1 MRRPRPPVRAT
12 SDEIEDAAIGRRR
25 FVEVLD
31 IEPRQPSA
39 AEQSQRWDATFPTW
53 LVSLALLGP
62 LEWLIIAPVLG
73 FLPLKDMQPD
83 VLRGVVAAVALFF
96 LYSSS
101 VRDTDETP
109 LRAAAA
115 LPLSPLRLSI
125 DDDQLPV
132 RVAQR
137 YDENSVTAFA
147 ARGALGAVRDP
158 VYFEGAFISRRWR
171 TYCGRASH
179 RRNDSPVVTQTYVVM
194 SNLYAHGIAQPY
206 ARDAFVRFASAAAL
220 TPEDIYGD
228 PERVLWPLIAAGLQG
243 AVMFAPII
251 AAAFAAWCG
260 YTVEQAILAPWAPTA
275 PAEDDV
281 EAACVRAEKH
291 FRVSSTPE
299 RAPRRA
305 AAFRAEADR
314 WREFRRA
321 DERREYF
328 RAAATAG
335 SAAVAGTWLAPCS
348 AQLAAFVIKNVRER
362 EVFWSEESK

>member
-1 MRRPRPPVRAT
+1 VRAT
-12 SDEIEDAAIGRRR
+12 SDEIEDESIGRRR

-31 IEPRQPSA
+31 IEPGQPSA

-83 VLRGVVAAVALFF
+83 ILRGVVAAVALFF

-109 LRAAAA
+109 LRAAVA

-147 ARGALGAVRDP
+147 ARGALGA
-158 VYFEGAFISRRWR
+158 
-171 TYCGRASH
+171 
-179 RRNDSPVVTQTYVVM
+179 TYVVM

-206 ARDAFVRFASAAAL
+206 ARDAFVRLASAAAL

-243 AVMFAPII
+243 PVMFAPII

-260 YTVEQAILAPWAPTA
+260 YTVEQAILAPWAPRA
-275 PAEDDV
+275 PAEYDV
-281 EAACVRAEKH
+281 EAACVRAEKY

-305 AAFRAEADR
+305 AAFHAEADR
-314 WREFRRA
+314 WRKIRRA

-335 SAAVAGTWLAPCS
+335 SAAAAGTWLAPCS

-362 EVFWSEESK
+362 EVFWSDESK